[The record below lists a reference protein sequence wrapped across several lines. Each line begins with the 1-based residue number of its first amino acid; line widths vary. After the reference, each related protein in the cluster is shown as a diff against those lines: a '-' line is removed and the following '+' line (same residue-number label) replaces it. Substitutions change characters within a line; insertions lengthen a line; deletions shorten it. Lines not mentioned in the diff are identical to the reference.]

1 MFLKEEISN
10 ILLNSN
16 SLNQLISDL
25 KKISSYGS
33 NDQASWLLE
42 DIRNISLI
50 AKKGDYFYILE
61 SPYNDF
67 EVFCI
72 DVFSKKDRLSLKKDG
87 FKFYKITKDWGNLM
101 IKNNILAYIGLILI
115 GTSTGL
121 FASLLVNYPKETIE
135 ASAILFSLLSLYRLF
150 IYIKKKSSYNN
161 WYTI

>member
-33 NDQASWLLE
+33 NDQARWLLE

-87 FKFYKITKDWGNLM
+87 FKFYKITKD
-101 IKNNILAYIGLILI
+101 
-115 GTSTGL
+115 
-121 FASLLVNYPKETIE
+121 
-135 ASAILFSLLSLYRLF
+135 
-150 IYIKKKSSYNN
+150 
-161 WYTI
+161 

>member
-33 NDQASWLLE
+33 NDQARWLLE

-72 DVFSKKDRLSLKKDG
+72 DVLSKKDGLSLKKDG
-87 FKFYKITKDWGNLM
+87 FKFYKITKD
-101 IKNNILAYIGLILI
+101 
-115 GTSTGL
+115 
-121 FASLLVNYPKETIE
+121 
-135 ASAILFSLLSLYRLF
+135 
-150 IYIKKKSSYNN
+150 
-161 WYTI
+161 

>member
-87 FKFYKITKDWGNLM
+87 FKFYKITKD
-101 IKNNILAYIGLILI
+101 
-115 GTSTGL
+115 
-121 FASLLVNYPKETIE
+121 
-135 ASAILFSLLSLYRLF
+135 
-150 IYIKKKSSYNN
+150 
-161 WYTI
+161 